1 MCGHGSKSQKVIDAS
16 QGLLFKRDFL
26 IYDLTSPE
34 NPTSSISVKEQSYNL
49 TTPDQQALCQFVNWF
64 TQNLTYKQQAAQ
76 TNSLKNTFLSY
87 KNLSLLVMIQLF
99 N

>member
-1 MCGHGSKSQKVIDAS
+1 MKIEKKNHLKTTK
-16 QGLLFKRDFL
+16 
-26 IYDLTSPE
+26 DLTSPK
-34 NPTSSISVKEQSYNL
+34 NPTSTISVIKQSYNL

-76 TNSLKNTFLSY
+76 TNQLKNTFLSY
-87 KNLSLLVMIQLF
+87 KNLSLLVIIQLF